1 MSDELKPEE
10 RAMFDRLR
18 DEARLPSTLEERIVA
33 SLKERGLLR
42 RSRSRNDR
50 RALAAAVLATVVG
63 FAAGGWF
70 ERPRKPPG
78 PRWVLFLYS
87 PAGRVDASPGGEEGR
102 VHEYSAWAKELRA
115 RGVHISGEKLDDEGD
130 GLGASG
136 SVPLSTE
143 GELGGWFLVE
153 GQDREGALRIA
164 RSCPHLRHGGKVVL
178 RRIAG

>member
-18 DEARLPSTLEERIVA
+18 EEAGLPSTLEERIVA
-33 SLKERGLLR
+33 SLEERGLLR
-42 RSRSRNDR
+42 RYRSRIDR
-50 RALAAAVLATVVG
+50 RALATAVLAAVVG

-70 ERPRKPPG
+70 ERPRTPPG
-78 PRWVLFLYS
+78 PRSICRLV
-87 PAGRVDASPGGEEGR
+87 ASMHRLGEEGR

-136 SVPLSTE
+136 PVPLSTE

-153 GQDREGALRIA
+153 GQDREGALQIA
-164 RSCPHLRHGGKVVL
+164 RSCPHLRHGGKIVL